1 MEKEFWEKRYE
12 THQTGWD
19 LGQASPPLMELMKKI
34 TNKDAKILIPGCG
47 SAHEAKALMELGFS
61 NLWLIDISEKA
72 VQQIQSQLPHFP
84 SDHLICADFFE
95 WEEKDFD
102 VILEQTFF
110 CAILPESR
118 TRYAQNMHQK
128 LKSGGIL
135 QGVLFDREFVGGP
148 PFGGSAQDYE
158 KIFKPY
164 FDFIL
169 WESCPCSIPPRAN
182 TELWFQLKRKD

>member
-1 MEKEFWEKRYE
+1 
-12 THQTGWD
+12 
-19 LGQASPPLMELMKKI
+19 
-34 TNKDAKILIPGCG
+34 
-47 SAHEAKALMELGFS
+47 
-61 NLWLIDISEKA
+61 
-72 VQQIQSQLPHFP
+72 
-84 SDHLICADFFE
+84 
-95 WEEKDFD
+95 
-102 VILEQTFF
+102 
-110 CAILPESR
+110 
-118 TRYAQNMHQK
+118 MHQK

-135 QGVLFDREFVGGP
+135 QGVLFDREFDGGP